1 MRRKLVAATGLL
13 CLLAASAAYAAG
25 PVSAPP
31 NTYTGNFVVPGSPGG
46 SPARPVPVS
55 LVETLGMGST
65 TSGNVGAP
73 LVNIR
78 TTTYG
83 LKADGEYFPRCTPDQ
98 INEDNGHNGKWNAV
112 CAKGSLV
119 ARGHVQAALTNPS
132 AKLSGPGAPCSLG
145 LWAYNGGVGKLTFF
159 FTTTPDQCDG
169 LATGAA
175 TAWTGT
181 VSEMGRTL
189 VTNVP
194 EPADVAYDAGNINLF
209 GSLQTETLT
218 FKKMTVRHGGK
229 LIPFFAS
236 IGCQKGARPFS
247 VTYTA
252 TTSNSPSSAN
262 ESTGEVKG
270 THRC

>member
-1 MRRKLVAATGLL
+1 MRRKLVVTTALL
-13 CLLAASAAYAAG
+13 CLFTAGAAYAAG

-31 NTYTGNFVVPGSPGG
+31 NTYTGNFVVPNATG
-46 SPARPVPVS
+46 SPAKPVPAS
-55 LVETLGMGST
+55 LVETLSMGSI
-65 TSGNVGAP
+65 TSGKVGAP

-83 LKADGEYFPRCTPDQ
+83 LKANGQYFPKCIPNQ

-119 ARGHVQAALTNPS
+119 ASGHVQAALTSPS
-132 AKLSGPGAPCSLG
+132 ADLAGPGAPCSLG
-145 LWAYNGGVGKLTFF
+145 LWVYNGGAGKLTFF
-159 FTTTPDQCDG
+159 FTTAPEQCDG
-169 LATGAA
+169 LTTGAA

-181 VSEMGRTL
+181 VADVGKTL

-194 EPADVAYDAGNINLF
+194 EAADVSYDAGNIHLF
-209 GSLQTETLT
+209 GSLETEKLT
-218 FKKMTVRHGGK
+218 FKQQTVRHAGK
-229 LIPFFAS
+229 LVPFFAS

-270 THRC
+270 THKC

>member
-1 MRRKLVAATGLL
+1 MRRKLLAIAALL
-13 CLLAASAAYAAG
+13 CLCLAGAAYAAG

-31 NTYTGNFVVPGSPGG
+31 NTYTGNFVVDGAAG

-55 LVETLGMGST
+55 LVETLGVGSKT
-65 TSGNVGAP
+65 PGDLGAP
-73 LVNIR
+73 LVKVK

-83 LKADGEYFPRCTPDQ
+83 LKVDGSYFPRCTSDQ
-98 INEDNGHNGKWNAV
+98 INEANGHNGRWNAV

-119 ARGHVQAALTNPS
+119 ASGHVQAALTSPS
-132 AKLSGPGAPCSLG
+132 AKLAGPGAPCSLG
-145 LWAYNGGVGKLTFF
+145 LSVYNGGAGKLTFF
-159 FTTTPDQCDG
+159 FTITKEQCDG
-169 LATGAA
+169 LTTGAA
-175 TAWTGT
+175 AAWTGT
-181 VSEMGRTL
+181 VAESGRTL

-194 EPADVAYDAGNINLF
+194 EPADVSYDAGNINLF

-218 FKKMTVRHGGK
+218 FNRITVRHGGK

-236 IGCQKGARPFS
+236 IGCQKGVRPFS

-252 TTSNSPSSAN
+252 TTSNSPSPAN
-262 ESTGEVKG
+262 ESKGEVKG

>member
-1 MRRKLVAATGLL
+1 MRRKLVAITALL
-13 CLLAASAAYAAG
+13 CLFAAGAAYAAG
-25 PVSAPP
+25 RVSAPP
-31 NTYTGNFVVPGSPGG
+31 NTYTGNFVVSGAPG

-55 LVETLGMGST
+55 LVEILGMGSS
-65 TSGNVGAP
+65 TSGKVGAP
-73 LVNIR
+73 LVKIR

-83 LKADGEYFPRCTPDQ
+83 LKVNGRYFPQCTAEQ
-98 INEDNGHNGKWNAV
+98 INGANGHSGRWNAV
-112 CAKGSLV
+112 CSKGSLV
-119 ARGHVQAALTNPS
+119 ASGRVQAALTSPS
-132 AKLSGPGAPCSLG
+132 AGLAGPGAPCSLG
-145 LWAYNGGVGKLTFF
+145 LSVYNGGAGKLTFF
-159 FTTTPDQCDG
+159 FTIAAGQCDS
-169 LATGAA
+169 LTTGAA
-175 TAWTGT
+175 AAWTGT
-181 VSEMGRTL
+181 VTEAGRTL

-194 EPADVAYDAGNINLF
+194 EPADVSYDAGHLNLF

-218 FKKMTVRHGGK
+218 FKKRTVKRAGK

-236 IGCQKGARPFS
+236 IGCRKDRRAFS

>member
-1 MRRKLVAATGLL
+1 MRRKLVAATTLL
-13 CLLAASAAYAAG
+13 CLSAAGAAYAAG

-31 NTYTGNFVVPGSPGG
+31 NTYTGNFVVPDAAG
-46 SPARPVPVS
+46 SPARPVAAS

-65 TSGNVGAP
+65 TSGDVGAP

-83 LKADGEYFPRCTPDQ
+83 LKANGRYFPKCTPNQ
-98 INEDNGHNGKWNAV
+98 INESNGHNGKWNAV
-112 CAKGSLV
+112 CVKGSLV
-119 ARGHVQAALTNPS
+119 ASGQVKAALTNPS
-132 AKLSGPGAPCSLG
+132 SKLAGPGAPCALG
-145 LWAYNGGVGKLTFF
+145 LWVYNGGLGKLTFF
-159 FTTTPDQCDG
+159 FTTTPERCDG
-169 LATGAA
+169 LTTGAA

-181 VSEMGRTL
+181 IGEAGRTL

-194 EPADVAYDAGNINLF
+194 EAADVSYDAGNINLF
-209 GSLQTETLT
+209 GSLERETLT

-236 IGCQKGARPFS
+236 LGCQKGERPFS

-252 TTSNSPSSAN
+252 TASNSPSSAN
-262 ESTGEVKG
+262 ESRGEVKG